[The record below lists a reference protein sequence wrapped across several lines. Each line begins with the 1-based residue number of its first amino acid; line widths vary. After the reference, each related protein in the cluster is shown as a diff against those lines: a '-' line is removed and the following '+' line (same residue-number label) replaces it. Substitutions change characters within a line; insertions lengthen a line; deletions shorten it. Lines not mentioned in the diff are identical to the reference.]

1 MGFVLRQYRVGV
13 RIRAVARLGL
23 CREGG
28 DRRAGIEL
36 LGKLRDRQLIEQV
49 NVGGEDTFLFV
60 QRNKPLTGEGLL
72 NAVSG
77 RIDQPRL

>member
-1 MGFVLRQYRVGV
+1 MGLS
-13 RIRAVARLGL
+13 
-23 CREGG
+23 REGS

-60 QRNKPLTGEGLL
+60 QRDQPFTGEGLF

-77 RIDQPRL
+77 CIDQPRL

>member
-1 MGFVLRQYRVGV
+1 MGLS
-13 RIRAVARLGL
+13 
-23 CREGG
+23 REGS

-49 NVGGEDTFLFV
+49 NVGGEDPFLFIERD
-60 QRNKPLTGEGLL
+60 QPFTGEGLL

-77 RIDQPRL
+77 RLDQPRL